1 MGSKINIK
9 EITEPR
15 LLCDVVTDA
24 QKKFPGL
31 NKITSIIQYNLLVKE
46 IFRVKRHKHLKAD
59 ILLTDLLINAYNY
72 YWKEGRN

>member
-1 MGSKINIK
+1 MGNKINIK

-15 LLCDVVTDA
+15 LLSDVTSDA

-46 IFRVKRHKHLKAD
+46 IFRVKRQKHLKAD